1 MKNPFAN
8 LFKKKTDGETPSV
21 TPQPSGKKENFFQ
34 KLIKNR
40 LGKSSVKGEQ
50 IVGVDLTTNE
60 IRLAQISTNKANQW
74 VLEKFYSHKFDDL
87 PENSTVLEHPDKVA
101 DELKVAIQKA
111 KIETSNAAIAIP
123 VTSAIIRVVTSPLMT
138 DEELNNAVKTD
149 SLWENLV
156 QLTDNLDDYSIFH
169 QVINRNATENTMDI
183 LFVASKLADIN
194 SYTDIIKKG
203 GLNAVIIDVK
213 CFALKSAV
221 DQINQ
226 ISGSIEESNLTAVL
240 EFGLDENYV
249 MILYENN
256 PIITDIFIR
265 GQDRNTLIASD
276 NQEEMEA
283 LVRRYISL
291 RLNKLFKILKQNT
304 KKELEI

>member
-1 MKNPFAN
+1 M
-8 LFKKKTDGETPSV
+8 LIYSKKKTDGETPSV

-50 IVGVDLTTNE
+50 IVGVDLTANE

-74 VLEKFYSHKFDDL
+74 VLEKFYSHKFDGI
-87 PENSTVLEHPDKVA
+87 PENSNVLDHPDKVA

-156 QLTDNLDDYSIFH
+156 QLTDNF
-169 QVINRNATENTMDI
+169 R
-183 LFVASKLADIN
+183 
-194 SYTDIIKKG
+194 
-203 GLNAVIIDVK
+203 
-213 CFALKSAV
+213 
-221 DQINQ
+221 
-226 ISGSIEESNLTAVL
+226 
-240 EFGLDENYV
+240 
-249 MILYENN
+249 
-256 PIITDIFIR
+256 
-265 GQDRNTLIASD
+265 
-276 NQEEMEA
+276 
-283 LVRRYISL
+283 
-291 RLNKLFKILKQNT
+291 
-304 KKELEI
+304 

>member
-8 LFKKKTDGETPSV
+8 LFKKKPMEKLQALL
-21 TPQPSGKKENFFQ
+21 QPSGKKENFFQ

-50 IVGVDLTTNE
+50 IVGVDLTANE

-74 VLEKFYSHKFDDL
+74 VLEKFYSHKFDGL

-111 KIETSNAAIAIP
+111 KISTSNAAIAIP

-194 SYTDIIKKG
+194 SYTDIIKR
-203 GLNAVIIDVK
+203 VV
-213 CFALKSAV
+213 
-221 DQINQ
+221 
-226 ISGSIEESNLTAVL
+226 
-240 EFGLDENYV
+240 
-249 MILYENN
+249 
-256 PIITDIFIR
+256 
-265 GQDRNTLIASD
+265 
-276 NQEEMEA
+276 
-283 LVRRYISL
+283 
-291 RLNKLFKILKQNT
+291 
-304 KKELEI
+304 